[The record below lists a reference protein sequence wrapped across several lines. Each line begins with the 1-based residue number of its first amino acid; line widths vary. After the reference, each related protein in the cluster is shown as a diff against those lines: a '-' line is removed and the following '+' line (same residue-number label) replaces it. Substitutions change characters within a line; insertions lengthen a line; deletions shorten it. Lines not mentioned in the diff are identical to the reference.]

1 MGVKIDVHRVAV
13 EPDVLQGFP
22 YVVYVVGVA
31 ESILAYALY
40 IVVLEEE
47 REAALNLR
55 ELFVRIVSSGSC
67 FLPAGGALVGSQGGV
82 RECSLTCCLTGTGTE
97 VPSSSTQERKLTQ
110 TR

>member
-1 MGVKIDVHRVAV
+1 MGIKIDVHRVSV
-13 EPDVLQGFP
+13 KPDVLQGFP

-55 ELFVRIVSSGSC
+55 ELFVRIVRV
-67 FLPAGGALVGSQGGV
+67 AGVVFYLQVEHS
-82 RECSLTCCLTGTGTE
+82 
-97 VPSSSTQERKLTQ
+97 
-110 TR
+110 